1 MKIYNENF
9 KALDLLIIIFADI
22 PFGLIRKCD
31 ENAYESWKSLIDKCE
46 VSDEKQ

>member
-1 MKIYNENF
+1 MKIYGGNF
-9 KALDLLIIIFADI
+9 KVLDFLIIRLAGI